1 MSRQTKRC
9 IKFGSFVL
17 LILYIAVLIY
27 VCFLSEDYGR
37 DVVTS
42 YYRYNFI
49 PFKEI
54 RRFYIYRDVVGIRAF
69 LANLFGN
76 VLAFMPFGFFMPIL
90 RLRLRKWYCMLGMT
104 FLLSLMIEI
113 TQLLTRVGS
122 FDVDDLILNT
132 SGGILGYLL
141 FYIINK
147 VRRKWKTKD
156 IRGYLL
162 KRGIYASAFGIASL
176 ICMAVLTIASFVKAG
191 NLPAFVGGIG
201 YLSFL
206 AAVFGLWLSVQLR
219 KDNEA
224 YGTMVHGAFYI
235 NLTSVMIHGL
245 IFLAGCLSI
254 IM

>member
-1 MSRQTKRC
+1 MQPCPWNFICDRRAGSRYYRNCQWSKTFETSFRFDVNNFRNNCNCITAAGQCSRGAIFSGRGSCVSRQTKRC

-27 VCFLSEDYGR
+27 VCFFSEDYGR

-49 PFKEI
+49 PLKEI

-90 RLRLRKWYCMLGMT
+90 RSRLRKWYCMLGMT

-147 VRRKWKTKD
+147 VRRKW
-156 IRGYLL
+156 
-162 KRGIYASAFGIASL
+162 
-176 ICMAVLTIASFVKAG
+176 
-191 NLPAFVGGIG
+191 N
-201 YLSFL
+201 
-206 AAVFGLWLSVQLR
+206 
-219 KDNEA
+219 
-224 YGTMVHGAFYI
+224 GA
-235 NLTSVMIHGL
+235 
-245 IFLAGCLSI
+245 
-254 IM
+254 

>member
-42 YYRYNFI
+42 YYRYNLV

-54 RRFYIYRDVVGIRAF
+54 TRFYIYRNVVGFRAF

-90 RLRLRKWYCMLGMT
+90 RPKLRKWYCMFGMT
-104 FLLSLMIEI
+104 FLLSLTIEI
-113 TQLLTRVGS
+113 IQLLTRVGS

-132 SGGILGYLL
+132 AGGITGYLL
-141 FYIINK
+141 FYIMNK
-147 VRRKWKTKD
+147 IRSKWD
-156 IRGYLL
+156 
-162 KRGIYASAFGIASL
+162 
-176 ICMAVLTIASFVKAG
+176 
-191 NLPAFVGGIG
+191 
-201 YLSFL
+201 
-206 AAVFGLWLSVQLR
+206 
-219 KDNEA
+219 
-224 YGTMVHGAFYI
+224 GA
-235 NLTSVMIHGL
+235 
-245 IFLAGCLSI
+245 
-254 IM
+254 

>member
-27 VCFLSEDYGR
+27 VCFFSEDYGR

-113 TQLLTRVGS
+113 TQLLTRVVS

-147 VRRKWKTKD
+147 VRRKW
-156 IRGYLL
+156 
-162 KRGIYASAFGIASL
+162 
-176 ICMAVLTIASFVKAG
+176 
-191 NLPAFVGGIG
+191 N
-201 YLSFL
+201 
-206 AAVFGLWLSVQLR
+206 
-219 KDNEA
+219 
-224 YGTMVHGAFYI
+224 GA
-235 NLTSVMIHGL
+235 
-245 IFLAGCLSI
+245 
-254 IM
+254 

>member
-69 LANLFGN
+69 LANL
-76 VLAFMPFGFFMPIL
+76 L
-90 RLRLRKWYCMLGMT
+90 RSRLRKWYCMLGMT

-113 TQLLTRVGS
+113 IQLLTRVGS

-141 FYIINK
+141 FYVINK
-147 VRRKWKTKD
+147 VRRKW
-156 IRGYLL
+156 
-162 KRGIYASAFGIASL
+162 
-176 ICMAVLTIASFVKAG
+176 
-191 NLPAFVGGIG
+191 N
-201 YLSFL
+201 
-206 AAVFGLWLSVQLR
+206 
-219 KDNEA
+219 
-224 YGTMVHGAFYI
+224 GA
-235 NLTSVMIHGL
+235 
-245 IFLAGCLSI
+245 
-254 IM
+254 

>member
-54 RRFYIYRDVVGIRAF
+54 RRFYIYRDVVGIRHSSPIYLVSTGIYA
-69 LANLFGN
+69 
-76 VLAFMPFGFFMPIL
+76 FGFFMPIL

-147 VRRKWKTKD
+147 VRRKW
-156 IRGYLL
+156 
-162 KRGIYASAFGIASL
+162 
-176 ICMAVLTIASFVKAG
+176 
-191 NLPAFVGGIG
+191 N
-201 YLSFL
+201 
-206 AAVFGLWLSVQLR
+206 
-219 KDNEA
+219 
-224 YGTMVHGAFYI
+224 GA
-235 NLTSVMIHGL
+235 
-245 IFLAGCLSI
+245 
-254 IM
+254 

>member
-1 MSRQTKRC
+1 
-9 IKFGSFVL
+9 
-17 LILYIAVLIY
+17 LYIAVLIY

-122 FDVDDLILNT
+122 FDVDNIYSFIKIEKRQT
-132 SGGILGYLL
+132 
-141 FYIINK
+141 
-147 VRRKWKTKD
+147 
-156 IRGYLL
+156 

-201 YLSFL
+201 YLSLL

-235 NLTSVMIHGL
+235 NLASVMIHGL

>member
-1 MSRQTKRC
+1 MAEPARSGRRDCVSRQTKRC

-76 VLAFMPFGFFMPIL
+76 VLAFMPYGFFMPIL
-90 RLRLRKWYCMLGMT
+90 RSRLRRMVLYVAGMA
-104 FLLSLMIEI
+104 FLLSLTIEI

-132 SGGILGYLL
+132 SGGILR
-141 FYIINK
+141 I
-147 VRRKWKTKD
+147 
-156 IRGYLL
+156 
-162 KRGIYASAFGIASL
+162 SS
-176 ICMAVLTIASFVKAG
+176 VLH
-191 NLPAFVGGIG
+191 
-201 YLSFL
+201 
-206 AAVFGLWLSVQLR
+206 
-219 KDNEA
+219 NE
-224 YGTMVHGAFYI
+224 
-235 NLTSVMIHGL
+235 
-245 IFLAGCLSI
+245 
-254 IM
+254 

>member
-27 VCFLSEDYGR
+27 VCFFSEDYGR
-37 DVVTS
+37 DVITS
-42 YYRYNFI
+42 YYRYNLI

-76 VLAFMPFGFFMPIL
+76 V
-90 RLRLRKWYCMLGMT
+90 LGMT

-132 SGGILGYLL
+132 AGGIAGYLL
-141 FYIINK
+141 FYIMNK
-147 VRRKWKTKD
+147 IRSKWD
-156 IRGYLL
+156 
-162 KRGIYASAFGIASL
+162 
-176 ICMAVLTIASFVKAG
+176 
-191 NLPAFVGGIG
+191 
-201 YLSFL
+201 
-206 AAVFGLWLSVQLR
+206 
-219 KDNEA
+219 
-224 YGTMVHGAFYI
+224 GA
-235 NLTSVMIHGL
+235 
-245 IFLAGCLSI
+245 
-254 IM
+254 